1 LSNPGRPLPHPTA
14 GLPLSAAERQK
25 LRRRS
30 FDSIAGVYD
39 RVRPRY
45 PEQLFDDIVRL
56 SGIGS
61 GARVLEIGPG
71 TGQATLPLARRGL
84 AVVGVELAPRM
95 ARLCR
100 TNLRGFHSVTVHAAD
115 FEHWPVEPASFD
127 VVLSA
132 SAFHWLNPRTAFAR
146 AASALRP
153 SGSIALLWHF
163 RVTPNTPLQR
173 ELDAVYATLGLKPW
187 RAKPPEERTR
197 RQREA
202 ILNSGRFGPVTVRR
216 YASNRDYTT
225 ADYIALLRT
234 MSDHA
239 ILPAP
244 TRRRLFAGI
253 RRAIDRHSGLLRRE
267 SIATLFTAPL
277 RRG

>member
-1 LSNPGRPLPHPTA
+1 MSNPGRPLPHPKA

-45 PEQLFDDIVRL
+45 PEQLFDELVRL
-56 SGIGS
+56 CGVDS

-84 AVVGVELAPRM
+84 VVVGVELAPRM

-100 TNLRGFHSVTVHAAD
+100 ANLRDFPSVTVHAAD

-127 VVLSA
+127 LVLSA
-132 SAFHWLNPRTAFAR
+132 SAFHWLSPRTAFGR
-146 AASALRP
+146 AAAALRP
-153 SGSIALLWHF
+153 GGSIALLWHF
-163 RVTPNTPLQR
+163 RVTPSTPLQR
-173 ELDAVYATLGLKPW
+173 ELDAVYAELGLKPW
-187 RAKPPEERTR
+187 RGRPPEERTR

-202 ILNSGRFGPVTVRR
+202 ILNSGRFGPVTIRR
-216 YASNRDYTT
+216 YPSGRDYTT
-225 ADYIALLRT
+225 DDYVALLRT

-253 RRAIDRHSGLLRRE
+253 RRAIDRHGGMLHRE
-267 SIATLFTAPL
+267 SVATLFIAPL
-277 RRG
+277 RRS